1 MLKKSVVV
9 VSTILAVVMLGV
21 IISPANSATIK
32 NGVPCS
38 KSGAST
44 IVSVKGIKKTY
55 LCTVNPAAA
64 ANPNIAKGGKTWTL
78 KTCVSFYA
86 AYKSNQ
92 QSIDDQRS
100 LVMVMNEPDKSTYT
114 KELDASQ
121 SSLTR
126 VLSAIETNHCKM
138 GL

>member
-1 MLKKSVVV
+1 MLKKSIIL
-9 VSTILAVVMLGV
+9 VSTILALAMLGV
-21 IISPANSATIK
+21 ISPANAATIK
-32 NGVPCS
+32 NGVACS

-55 LCTVNPAAA
+55 LCTINPAAA
-64 ANPNIAKGGKTWTL
+64 GNPNIAKGGKTWTL
-78 KTCVSFYA
+78 KTCVTFYA

-114 KELDASQ
+114 KQLDASQ
-121 SSLTR
+121 SSLMT
-126 VLSAIETNHCKM
+126 VLSAIENNHCKM